1 MQALLAAKEGCCLLL
16 RTFQMS
22 QEGVAEF
29 AMISRNGRPVI
40 PAVVA
45 AHRRVAAE
53 RDNNTD
59 LGP

>member
-29 AMISRNGRPVI
+29 AVISRNGRPVI
-40 PAVVA
+40 PGHILVISDLKAPGIIEVVP
-45 AHRRVAAE
+45 VV
-53 RDNNTD
+53 
-59 LGP
+59 